1 MGGSWQLF
9 FSPRLVASR
18 RSARNLVKSCVGRVP
33 WFQRRPTMPAS
44 TDVTPSRHLGAGTS
58 MRKVIASKDVALETP
73 VSELTVEM

>member
-9 FSPRLVASR
+9 FSPRLVANR
-18 RSARNLVKSCVGRVP
+18 RSARNLVRSCVGLVP
-33 WFQRRPTMPAS
+33 WF
-44 TDVTPSRHLGAGTS
+44 LGAGTS